1 MPGRKKVENGSRSIV
16 ANLIFIVNWKCAPLF
31 LRLPL
36 PPLNSG
42 RTGGDRLCA
51 HSLTSPHQMCDSRR
65 PAQLAVVPRTAC
77 MPASA
82 KLRVHYSVSTGK
94 PTRHENRYGDHMQW
108 RIQQK
113 VCRHTCQSMY
123 SFTQTT
129 GPRICHF
136 QFCSRP
142 ASQKHRKRSQG
153 IVQDSLHG
161 HGQLERE
168 LPPCSYSTNSDKS
181 LIRNWTIQY
190 MHRNNGAM
198 FTEIFAYWNLQLNA
212 RIGIYYWNSFRS
224 DCADKV
230 SLCIISMKPIVCIY
244 HQQVLVLFLS
254 HIKLNPN

>member
-1 MPGRKKVENGSRSIV
+1 MEIGFALTHSLVRTRCATLEGRHSWRWFQEQHACQHQLSSGFTI
-16 ANLIFIVNWKCAPLF
+16 LF
-31 LRLPL
+31 LR
-36 PPLNSG
+36 
-42 RTGGDRLCA
+42 C
-51 HSLTSPHQMCDSRR
+51 
-65 PAQLAVVPRTAC
+65 TA
-77 MPASA
+77 
-82 KLRVHYSVSTGK
+82 GK

-142 ASQKHRKRSQG
+142 ASQKHRRKSQG
-153 IVQDSLHG
+153 IVQDSLQG

-212 RIGIYYWNSFRS
+212 RIGIYY
-224 DCADKV
+224 
-230 SLCIISMKPIVCIY
+230 
-244 HQQVLVLFLS
+244 
-254 HIKLNPN
+254 